1 MTQFLSDDTTEL
13 VLVLGSSGLVGSS
26 ILTLLKSRKI
36 PCVGLTRS
44 DCDLR
49 DAAQTRVSLEQ
60 VKPSKIILAA
70 AKVGGILA
78 NQSKPVD
85 FLLENLQ
92 IQLNV
97 ISAAHASSVDQ
108 LIFLGSSC
116 IYPRNA
122 AQPILESSL
131 LTDKLESTNEPYA
144 IAKIAGIKLCQSFN
158 RQYGTDFRCLMPTNL
173 YGPNDNFD
181 PNQSHVIPG
190 LINKFVTATSANAN
204 KVELWGTGVAL
215 REFLHVDDMAKACLA
230 VMETDK
236 NRYHSLTS
244 DGEIHI
250 NVGSGE
256 EISIKDLAAK
266 IAAIVGYRGDIIF
279 NPDKPDGTP
288 RKLLD
293 SHRIR
298 QLGWQPKISLDT
310 GLEMVIK
317 KYLKIMNLN
326 SKNSV

>member
-1 MTQFLSDDTTEL
+1 MTL
-13 VLVLGSSGLVGSS
+13 VSNDSTNGVALVLGSSGLVGSS
-26 ILTLLKSRKI
+26 ILRLLESKKI
-36 PCVGLTRS
+36 PCVGVTRS

-49 DAAQTRVSLEQ
+49 DAAATRATIERL
-60 VKPSKIILAA
+60 KPSKIILAA

-97 ISAAHASSVDQ
+97 ISAAHASGVDQ

-131 LTDKLESTNEPYA
+131 LSDKLESTNEPYA

-181 PNQSHVIPG
+181 PNESHVIPG
-190 LINKFVTATSANAN
+190 LINKFVTATSANSQ

-215 REFLHVDDMAKACLA
+215 REFLYVDDMANACLA

-236 NRYHSLTS
+236 NKYHSLTS

-256 EISIKDLAAK
+256 EISIRDLATK
-266 IAAIVGYRGDIIF
+266 IAAIVGYRGDVIF
-279 NPDKPDGTP
+279 NSEKPDGTP

-293 SHRIR
+293 SRRIR
-298 QLGWQPKISLDT
+298 QLGWQPEVSLDT
-310 GLEMVIK
+310 GLEIVVT
-317 KYLKIMNLN
+317 KYM
-326 SKNSV
+326 KNRRFT